1 MVQKPVCDPIL
12 WKSSNPG
19 ITGTRGEGKEVGTA
33 SQETMRAFRT
43 PAEQG
48 WGWGGGIRYSEHS
61 VLWTMTGK

>member
-19 ITGTRGEGKEVGTA
+19 ITGTRGEGKEAGTA

-48 WGWGGGIRYSEHS
+48 WGWGVVFDIRNTQPS
-61 VLWTMTGK
+61 GP